1 MQTSKQPAHAL
12 DQPASPSADNASLC
26 ARADALYRAAAECCR
41 QHERISRLVERS
53 EDDAEQRAAY
63 EMVDHCDRTLG
74 EMAAAYEKAGARA
87 HPDGPD
93 GEWWHRANA
102 LWHASREYARRH
114 RESDRMARSTAT
126 TRDPATLAALNM
138 DYELEASALLA
149 LKQAMDAYH
158 KVRPHAE
165 C

>member
-1 MQTSKQPAHAL
+1 MPKHKQSA
-12 DQPASPSADNASLC
+12 DQPDQSAAAAIDNHTLC
-26 ARADALYRAAAECCR
+26 ARADALFRAASECCR
-41 QHERISRLVERS
+41 QHERVARLVARS
-53 EDDAEQRAAY
+53 EDDAEQRAVY
-63 EMVDHCDRTLG
+63 EMVDHCDRTLA

-93 GEWWHRANA
+93 GEWWRKANA

-114 RESDRMARSTAT
+114 RESDRLARRLAT
-126 TRDPATLAALNM
+126 TRDPASLATLSM

-149 LKQAMDAYH
+149 LRQALDAYR
-158 KVRPHAE
+158 KVRPHAD